1 MSTFDY
7 YFYYYSAIFSGY
19 PLVIKIAIII
29 IFILFSLI
37 VISFFRFFYI
47 RRKQILEGKR
57 KRKIDRIYRDK
68 LIDILYF
75 SFEELNI
82 IDFEDDMDLK
92 EPKKGWQK
100 RMLTYLI
107 LDIKADKSFE
117 IDGGVFQ
124 NKNYYNLLSY
134 LKLFDY
140 WVNEISSRNTSKA
153 IRALRMANEIGEG
166 IRSSAFSR
174 SVHHRNGYLRKLAR
188 MTFTRFD
195 AHAPYKFLEKG
206 FDNHFN
212 KFDKRRL
219 HYTLI
224 EVNKDHPIPL
234 LSKWITNTT
243 NDNYCSFLIREM
255 GFFSQEE
262 GIPFLVELF
271 RKEQSQQIQGQIME
285 TLGELKYEPLVNLIK
300 EEFKFASLPLQ
311 TNMIVGLK
319 RLKSESCLP
328 FMTEAYYNT
337 QFSEIKIQI
346 VELLQEFDQAGLQI
360 LTSLSKK
367 SGSKFE
373 ENLFNY
379 ALNYPHL

>member
-166 IRSSAFSR
+166 IRGSAFSR
-174 SVHHRNGYLRKLAR
+174 SVHHRNNYLRKLAR

-212 KFDKRRL
+212 KFDERRL

-285 TLGELKYEPLVNLIK
+285 TLGELKHEPLIDIIK

-311 TNMIVGLK
+311 TNMLNGLK
-319 RLKSESCLP
+319 RLKSDKCLP
-328 FMTEAYYNT
+328 LMPEAYYNT

-346 VELLQEFDQAGLQI
+346 VELLKDFDHAGLQI

-367 SGSKFE
+367 SNSKFE
-373 ENLFNY
+373 DNLFDY